1 MNWKR
6 AGLIGPLFII
16 IIIACLPL
24 LTPAQEQQPNR
35 PPAEQTESGL
45 RPQSYQEKEVQPNPG
60 TAAGQGSGQGL
71 RQGQA
76 QGQRWRQT
84 QNQRQDQRQD
94 QTQGEG
100 QRQGQPHAQSQ
111 RLGPGQGLGQRQRQA
126 SGQATPPAPT
136 QNFFR
141 FLISPKLI
149 TMLVTGL
156 VALAL
161 LLTGKMDNRTRIP
174 FLVIA
179 TFLYGV
185 SANLGLKL
193 FSGFSMHPS
202 PICAVT
208 KPILYGLRAPM
219 LATMAVIL
227 ILTITGPK
235 LFCSYVCPVGAV
247 QELLAMLADRLKIR
261 RRKPSFRL
269 SQTFRVSIFL
279 AFIALSWTAI
289 IHTVNRGQLRALSL
303 YDYLNAFEGFKWN
316 LQPTLLENLYHFLPL
331 LLTLAFAFITYRPYC
346 YFVCPVGLFTNI
358 IEQIA
363 VFRVVK
369 KKEGCNDCQLCAA
382 KAPCPAV
389 AEILKDAVM
398 VPDCFACTVCTK
410 SCHRGLLQFGAK
422 DKTKG

>member
-1 MNWKR
+1 
-6 AGLIGPLFII
+6 
-16 IIIACLPL
+16 
-24 LTPAQEQQPNR
+24 
-35 PPAEQTESGL
+35 
-45 RPQSYQEKEVQPNPG
+45 
-60 TAAGQGSGQGL
+60 
-71 RQGQA
+71 
-76 QGQRWRQT
+76 
-84 QNQRQDQRQD
+84 
-94 QTQGEG
+94 
-100 QRQGQPHAQSQ
+100 
-111 RLGPGQGLGQRQRQA
+111 
-126 SGQATPPAPT
+126 
-136 QNFFR
+136 
-141 FLISPKLI
+141 
-149 TMLVTGL
+149 MLVIGL

-202 PICAVT
+202 PICAFT
-208 KPILYGLRAPM
+208 KPLLYGLRAPM
-219 LATMAVIL
+219 LATLAVIL
-227 ILTITGPK
+227 LLSLVGPK
-235 LFCSYVCPVGAV
+235 LFCSYVCPVGSI
-247 QELLAMLADRLKIR
+247 QELLAMLADKLRIR
-261 RRKPSFRL
+261 RRRPCFRL

-289 IHTVNRGQLRALSL
+289 IHTVNQGQVRALSL

-331 LLTLAFAFITYRPYC
+331 LLTLGFAFFTYRPYC

-358 IEQIA
+358 IEQMA
-363 VFRVVK
+363 AFRVVK
-369 KKEGCNDCQLCAA
+369 KKDSCNDCQACVS

-410 SCHRGLLQFGAK
+410 GCHRGLLRFGVK